1 MIDFRYHLVS
11 LISVFLA
18 LAVGVVLGAGPLQN
32 SLGTALNDQV
42 SALREDRNA
51 TQAQLEQTAE
61 AVNERDDYITQAAAG
76 YLPGTLSGK
85 SVALVLLPGADKEDA
100 STITTQLERAGAA
113 INGRYTLTSAW
124 VSVSR
129 ETFRSTY
136 SGQFAG
142 SLGTPASSDSDA
154 ILGEGLG
161 RALTSSDA
169 SASTLMSLLTASDS
183 PLMTVDSQ
191 GQGPASMI
199 VVIGPRPEE
208 DPSARPTAEAEEAT
222 DPTVWAKALS
232 GTASAAPTV
241 VVGQAGSQSGVVSV
255 IRSAG
260 ASVTTVDSVGQVTA
274 AVSTPLALVA
284 TEAGTRSHYGFDDG
298 ADAIMPPLAG

>member
-51 TQAQLEQTAE
+51 TQARLEQTE
-61 AVNERDDYITQAAAG
+61 TAVNERDDYITQAAAQ
-76 YLPGTLSGK
+76 YLPGKLSGK
-85 SVALVLLPGADKEDA
+85 SVALVLLPGANSEDA
-100 STITTQLERAGAA
+100 QAVVAQLEAAGAA
-113 INGRYTLTSAW
+113 INGRYTLTPAW
-124 VSVSR
+124 VDASR

-136 SGQFAG
+136 SAQFAG
-142 SLGTPASSDSDA
+142 NLGTPASSDTNA

-161 RALTSSDA
+161 RALTGTDA
-169 SASTLMSLLTASDS
+169 SASTLMSLLTASDT
-183 PLMTVDSQ
+183 PLVTVDAQ
-191 GQGPASMI
+191 ATGPATMI
-199 VVIGPRPEE
+199 AVVGPRPQE
-208 DPSARPTAEAEEAT
+208 DPGAQATARAT
-222 DPTVWAKALS
+222 DSSTPSVWAQALS
-232 GTASAAPTV
+232 GTAAAAPTV
-241 VVGQAGSQSGVVSV
+241 VVGQARTETGVVAL

-260 ASVTTVDSVGQVTA
+260 VPVTTIDSVGQATA
-274 AVSTPLALVA
+274 AVSTPLALVS

-298 ADAIMPPLAG
+298 AQAVIPPMAG